1 MVDSELDFLFNL
13 QCLQKKSAR
22 KRFRRSILDAWPEC
36 GYCGRPKPSTLDHIV
51 PRSRGG
57 ETVRRNLIG
66 ACGACNLEKSD
77 LPWFEWYRG
86 QMYWTPERED
96 KILGWVNQPDPIP
109 SLSLIKDSNRGSF
122 FLLPEAV

>member
-1 MVDSELDFLFNL
+1 VVDSELDFLFNL

-22 KRFRRSILDAWPEC
+22 KRFRRSILNAWPEC

-51 PRSRGG
+51 PKSRGG

-77 LPWFEWYRG
+77 QPWFEWYRG